1 MYASVRAFLDQI
13 IDYAGLFPPAKL
25 PLKDAVERY
34 VCLTETSPHGR
45 MLRSFVCPA
54 ARLHELFLLTK
65 ARRVPISVSSLGQA
79 GANLEA
85 FPSQTEADMRAIA
98 DYRQAWQT
106 AAPLVLPDDD
116 QEEDQSLLIAQHKR
130 AGIHAYEVAPPA
142 SWPVEARS
150 RGVADVLRIAD
161 HDLHVFFELPYA
173 NRVGLGQLPFGVKL
187 RCGGLSAGAFPN
199 DETIASFIMA
209 CRDERIPW
217 KATAGLHHPRR
228 HWDPALKVW
237 HHGFLNVFAAG
248 VLAWNHPV
256 SEADLVEL
264 LADRELRDL
273 RFEPDHMIWRK
284 WECTTAAN
292 RRGPCELC
300 DQLRQLQLR
309 RAVRR
314 LDRDGAARRDSTW

>member
-1 MYASVRAFLDQI
+1 MFASVRAFLDQI

-25 PLKDAVERY
+25 PLQDAVKRY
-34 VCLTETSPHGR
+34 VCLTETSPHRR

-65 ARRVPISVSSLGQA
+65 ARRVPISVSALGQA
-79 GANLEA
+79 AANLEA

-98 DYRQAWQT
+98 DYRLAWQA

-142 SWPVEARS
+142 SWPVKARS

-161 HDLHVFFELPYA
+161 HDMQVFFEFPHA
-173 NRVGLGQLPFGVKL
+173 NRLGLGQLPFGVKL

-199 DETIASFIMA
+199 DETIASFIIA
-209 CRDERIPW
+209 CRNERIPW

-228 HWDPALKVW
+228 YWDPALKVW

-273 RFEPDHMIWRK
+273 HFERDRIMWKK
-284 WECTTAAN
+284 WECNTRQIAESRASFATSFGSCSFEEPCADLTAM
-292 RRGPCELC
+292 GLLF
-300 DQLRQLQLR
+300 D
-309 RAVRR
+309 
-314 LDRDGAARRDSTW
+314 DSTW